1 MLKKIPGINSTRFQ
15 KLIDLW
21 EFASV
26 RIQKAQ
32 LKQVASS
39 LTLTT
44 LLSIVPALAV
54 IMAAFTAFP
63 LFEPYRDHFEQLL
76 AGSFLPEQYS
86 AQILT
91 YVKEFAEKAAGL
103 TLFGLIGLA
112 VSALLCIYTIDT
124 ALNNTFEVKK
134 IRNLWQRFL
143 IYWALLSLGPMLI
156 VLSLAA
162 STYVTRMTF
171 LGDISEGLRWLFPI
185 AQWAVQGLALACLYK
200 FVPNCRVRWRD
211 ALIGG
216 FAIAFVLTVFR
227 WGFGIYVL
235 KGTYGTIYGAF
246 AAIPVLLLWTYVMWM
261 LLLAGAALVATLPI
275 LRAKRY
281 RDFQREGN
289 NFLSAFA
296 LLEILYREW
305 KQGNPKV
312 TDAVLAAEIGS
323 YPEAVS
329 LTLERLEKYNY
340 VGKINDGGDGC
351 WVLLADVDKATLTE
365 AFEEFCIDRKNSLL
379 SDDPVEA
386 AWIEKGLQSDWLS
399 APLRKIFS

>member
-1 MLKKIPGINSTRFQ
+1 
-15 KLIDLW
+15 
-21 EFASV
+21 
-26 RIQKAQ
+26 
-32 LKQVASS
+32 
-39 LTLTT
+39 
-44 LLSIVPALAV
+44 
-54 IMAAFTAFP
+54 
-63 LFEPYRDHFEQLL
+63 
-76 AGSFLPEQYS
+76 
-86 AQILT
+86 
-91 YVKEFAEKAAGL
+91 
-103 TLFGLIGLA
+103 
-112 VSALLCIYTIDT
+112 
-124 ALNNTFEVKK
+124 
-134 IRNLWQRFL
+134 
-143 IYWALLSLGPMLI
+143 MLI

-312 TDAVLAAEIGS
+312 TDAMLAAEIGS

-340 VGKINDGGDGC
+340 VGKINDGGDGS

-379 SDDPVEA
+379 CDDPVEA
-386 AWIEKGLQSDWLS
+386 AWIEQGLQSDWLS